1 MRAEELIGPERGTAP
16 RAEADTSPE
25 QAEPAWVQELKP
37 LPLPY
42 ARRTRLEGDAAA
54 LFTKCVTRAYYR
66 GGSIRDIAWRTTR
79 SYGVV
84 HTTLVEAKVTM
95 RKRGG
100 QRRPTDPT
108 VA

>member
-1 MRAEELIGPERGTAP
+1 MRAEELIGPERDPAS
-16 RAEADTSPE
+16 RVEADASPQ
-25 QAEPAWVQELKP
+25 QAKPAWVEELKP

-66 GGSIRDIAWRTTR
+66 GGSIREIAWRTTR

-84 HTTLVEAKVTM
+84 YSTLVEARVTL

-100 QRRPTDPT
+100 RRRPTDPS